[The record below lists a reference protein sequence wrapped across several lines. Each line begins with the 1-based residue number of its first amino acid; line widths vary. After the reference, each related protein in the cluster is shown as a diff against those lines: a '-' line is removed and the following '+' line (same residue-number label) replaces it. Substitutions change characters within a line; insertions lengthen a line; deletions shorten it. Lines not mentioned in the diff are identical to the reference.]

1 MAMPINF
8 AQTEN
13 NAHHTVLRI
22 KRFVILRGNSLLMT
36 NLHIIECSDNTF
48 LYHC

>member
-1 MAMPINF
+1 MTMAINF

-13 NAHHTVLRI
+13 NAHHSVIRI

-36 NLHIIECSDNTF
+36 NLHIIECKITHF
-48 LYHC
+48 LYPC